1 MELRHLRYF
10 VAVAE
15 ELHFRRAAER
25 LHRRAACS
33 KRAGAQTRA
42 GARGQALRP
51 QPAQRRP
58 HRRGRRPCS
67 RRRGT
72 CCGTPTWHNRPRAT
86 PATWRRHGCASATCS
101 TRSPR
106 ASSRLAISREG
117 LHVGAAQPRPYGRA
131 NSSSRHS
138 NGACREAMSPHH
150 LAHRHGRRR
159 RSHRRLRELGRFR
172 QRAEPH
178 DGVVA
183 VWPKRGR
190 GGRHD

>member
-51 QPAQRRP
+51 QPAQRRA
-58 HRRGRRPCS
+58 HRRGRRPARGGAARAAA

-72 CCGTPTWHNRPRAT
+72 TGRGAT

-131 NSSSRHS
+131 NASTRHS
-138 NGACREAMSPHH
+138 NGACREATSPHH

-159 RSHRRLRELGRFR
+159 RSRRRLRELGRFR

-178 DGVVA
+178 DDVVA